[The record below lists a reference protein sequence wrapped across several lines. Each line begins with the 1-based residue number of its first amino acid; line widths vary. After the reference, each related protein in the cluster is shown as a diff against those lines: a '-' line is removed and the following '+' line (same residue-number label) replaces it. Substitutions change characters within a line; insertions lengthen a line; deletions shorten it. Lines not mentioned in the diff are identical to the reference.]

1 MGVSGHVIF
10 ACSDGVL
17 TAGQSLSKLF
27 VVGKCSKMRSRWG
40 KEFVAIP
47 RVFVNCV
54 SVAAKPFPSQG
65 GVTRFQAVQR
75 PEKKLKKLLDT
86 S

>member
-1 MGVSGHVIF
+1 MSGHVIF

-17 TAGQSLSKLF
+17 TAGQSLSKSF
-27 VVGKCSKMRSRWG
+27 VVGKCPKVTRLG

-47 RVFVNCV
+47 RVFANCV

>member
-1 MGVSGHVIF
+1 MIF

-27 VVGKCSKMRSRWG
+27 VVGKCSKVTRLG

-54 SVAAKPFPSQG
+54 SVAAKPPSQG

-75 PEKKLKKLLDT
+75 PEKKLNKLLDT